1 MKLKLSSLGW
11 LVLLLPFFGVGLA
24 HAALASSFADETR
37 DVSGFHAVSNSGSI
51 VVAVRL
57 GNQESVRLE
66 GDDAAIRQIET
77 VVEGGTLK
85 IRFKHQSQRTNW
97 GKVTAYVS
105 AKQLDGLTQSG
116 AGSISVSDALVGK
129 ELNVSVSGSGRITF
143 ESAAEVLN
151 ASISGSGRIIVNGRA
166 AQCNASISGSGRF
179 EGDELG
185 TRTANLKVSGSGGM
199 RIHVDQQLD
208 ASISGSGN
216 IAYTGDAQT
225 NVRTSG
231 SGRVRKR

>member
-24 HAALASSFADETR
+24 HAALSPSYADETR
-37 DVSGFHAVSNSGSI
+37 SVSGFHAIANSGSI
-51 VVAVRL
+51 VVEVKL
-57 GNQESVRLE
+57 GNTESVRLE

-85 IRFKHQSQRTNW
+85 IRFKQLSQRTNW

-105 AKQLDGLTQSG
+105 ARQLDGLTQSG
-116 AGSISVSDALVGK
+116 SGSISVSDAVAG
-129 ELNVSVSGSGRITF
+129 ESFHVSLSGSGRITF
-143 ESAAEVLN
+143 ESAADVVN
-151 ASISGSGRIIVNGRA
+151 ASISGSGRIQANGHA

-179 EGDELG
+179 DGGDLE
-185 TRTANLKVSGSGGM
+185 TQTANLKVSGSGGVD
-199 RIHVDQQLD
+199 IHVDQKLV

-216 IAYTGDAQT
+216 ISYTGDAQT
-225 NVRTSG
+225 DVRSPG
-231 SGRVRKR
+231 SVRVRKR